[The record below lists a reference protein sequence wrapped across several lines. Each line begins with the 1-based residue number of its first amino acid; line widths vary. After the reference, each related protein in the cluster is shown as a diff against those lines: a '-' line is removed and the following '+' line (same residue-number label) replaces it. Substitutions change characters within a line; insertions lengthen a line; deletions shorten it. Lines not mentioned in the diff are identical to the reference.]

1 MFYNNAFIAK
11 NSYFFMMKRRGL
23 VFLAV
28 SLILV
33 FLILPYISGN
43 FISTR
48 DADNLRVGNYITTE
62 QLENYS
68 FKNTSWKISPGGEI
82 LDKTLKVD
90 TAVEEKAKNFP
101 EEEQTVI
108 ISFAPGA
115 KPKDIKKIVKDLGGD
130 VIYDYSII
138 EGAAIKIKGKDLG
151 KIKNMSGIARVE
163 ENQVMHTFLLD
174 SEQIIETP
182 YVWNNLGYNGSGQ
195 TICVIDSGV
204 NYTHPNLKDA
214 YLGGYD
220 FVNSDSDPLD
230 DFGHGTHV
238 AGIIVSNDTIYKGVA
253 PGAKIIALKACNA
266 SGSCSQTNIIAAI
279 NWCIGNRSAFGIS
292 VITMSFGGTL
302 KRTGFC
308 DSWADSKAANNATA
322 QGIFVDVASGNYAW
336 TDGISQPACASNVT
350 AVGATMKN
358 DTMASYSNRAS
369 VFTNLVLAPGGHTEG
384 CPSWNSSCNPQIVS
398 TLIDGGFGGKIGT
411 SMAAPHVAGLAALMR
426 QANNT
431 LTPLQIRQIMKDTGV
446 SVFAEGNIYKRINAT
461 AAVKAVMPIQEFI
474 DISFAGG
481 NIDFGSLNP
490 GVVDSNATNN
500 SGYYIQVNPATNV
513 NVNISQNGT
522 DYSSGG
528 NSIAINNM
536 KWNSVNSLTG
546 AVVLSTS
553 DALLYSNV
561 TPNTNKAI
569 YYWVSVPSGA
579 SSGSYSST
587 ISIKAVKA

>member
-230 DFGHGTHV
+230 DFGH
-238 AGIIVSNDTIYKGVA
+238 
-253 PGAKIIALKACNA
+253 
-266 SGSCSQTNIIAAI
+266 
-279 NWCIGNRSAFGIS
+279 
-292 VITMSFGGTL
+292 
-302 KRTGFC
+302 
-308 DSWADSKAANNATA
+308 
-322 QGIFVDVASGNYAW
+322 
-336 TDGISQPACASNVT
+336 
-350 AVGATMKN
+350 
-358 DTMASYSNRAS
+358 
-369 VFTNLVLAPGGHTEG
+369 
-384 CPSWNSSCNPQIVS
+384 
-398 TLIDGGFGGKIGT
+398 
-411 SMAAPHVAGLAALMR
+411 
-426 QANNT
+426 
-431 LTPLQIRQIMKDTGV
+431 
-446 SVFAEGNIYKRINAT
+446 
-461 AAVKAVMPIQEFI
+461 
-474 DISFAGG
+474 
-481 NIDFGSLNP
+481 
-490 GVVDSNATNN
+490 
-500 SGYYIQVNPATNV
+500 
-513 NVNISQNGT
+513 
-522 DYSSGG
+522 
-528 NSIAINNM
+528 
-536 KWNSVNSLTG
+536 
-546 AVVLSTS
+546 
-553 DALLYSNV
+553 
-561 TPNTNKAI
+561 
-569 YYWVSVPSGA
+569 
-579 SSGSYSST
+579 
-587 ISIKAVKA
+587 